1 MDDQKISMFQAG
13 VIFSVSLFLFLL
25 FSFLNPFEN
34 FYIAGTVGE
43 LLPILMPSVAGLLI
57 FKKSLPVNLKFNR
70 LRLGDGILVM
80 TAAAFFMPFSMAV
93 NALNMWLVKVVFGK
107 NVSVEIPVPQNG
119 GELLISIAVIGV
131 VAAICEEIL
140 FRGVLQG
147 SLEKLGKAGMF
158 MLVSLLFAAFHF
170 NIEQFMGLFVISLL
184 ISYVVYRTNSIFAG
198 MIAHFTNNS
207 IAVLISYLAARMPEQ
222 MIGQSQAEGLATWLE
237 IAVIGVVVAL
247 FSSVAAVLLY
257 ILHRRTAGTR
267 TDLPP
272 AMQLRSRDIV
282 SFLPGAILMA
292 LMFLITI
299 SAYIFIPAA
308 GF

>member
-13 VIFSVSLFLFLL
+13 VIFSASLFLFLV
-25 FSFLNPFEN
+25 FSLLNPFED

-43 LLPILMPSVAGLLI
+43 LLPILMPPVAGLLI
-57 FKKSLPVNLKFNR
+57 FKKSLSVNLKFNR
-70 LRLGDGILVM
+70 LRIADGILVM

-107 NVSVEIPVPQNG
+107 NMSVEIPVPQDG
-119 GELLISIAVIGV
+119 GELLISIIVIGV
-131 VAAICEEIL
+131 VAAVCEEIL
-140 FRGVLQG
+140 FRGVLQS

-170 NIEQFMGLFVISLL
+170 NIEQFMGLFVISLF
-184 ISYVVYRTNSIFAG
+184 ITYVVYRTNSIFAG

-207 IAVLISYLAARMPEQ
+207 IAVLISYLVASMPEQ
-222 MIGQSQAEGLATWLE
+222 IMEQGQEAVMGTWLE
-237 IAVIGVVVAL
+237 IAVIGVVVIL

-267 TDLPP
+267 TEIP
-272 AMQLRSRDIV
+272 AAIQLKSRDIV